1 MRASMNA
8 LQHPDLFYLEA
19 AKGWYYFG
27 DLDEANRELDRIT
40 PAFQSHADVLEVRF
54 ALFAKAKKWTIC
66 MEISA
71 ALLDLAPDR
80 PTAWINSAF
89 TLHELAQT
97 QDAWNALYVVR
108 DRFPDVPTI
117 PYNLACYACR
127 LGRLDDSQEW
137 LKRAFAIGGTDYKT
151 LALQDPDLQPLW
163 EKIHQI

>member
-1 MRASMNA
+1 MNA

-27 DLDEANRELDRIT
+27 NLDEANRELDRIT

-66 MEISA
+66 MEIFA

-89 TLHELAQT
+89 TFA
-97 QDAWNALYVVR
+97 
-108 DRFPDVPTI
+108 
-117 PYNLACYACR
+117 
-127 LGRLDDSQEW
+127 
-137 LKRAFAIGGTDYKT
+137 KRANRTSSTSAW
-151 LALQDPDLQPLW
+151 L
-163 EKIHQI
+163 